1 MMKPALRL
9 VRTDSGNPDF
19 VALVRQLD
27 AELAERDG
35 ADHGFYAQFNTIGAL
50 RQVVLAYAGDQPV
63 ACGAIKAFAPD
74 TMEIKRMYTLPSC
87 RGQGIAAQVLNELER
102 WASELSCRK
111 CVLETGIRQPEAI
124 ALYRR
129 CGYQQIPNYGQYA
142 GVENSVCFEKI
153 LDA

>member
-1 MMKPALRL
+1 MMKPALLL

-35 ADHGFYAQFNTIGAL
+35 SDHGFYAQYNTIGAL
-50 RQVVLAYAGDQPV
+50 RQVVIAYAGDLPV
-63 ACGAIKAFAPD
+63 ACGAIRAFAYSA
-74 TMEIKRMYTLPSC
+74 MEIKRMYTLPTF

-102 WASELSCRK
+102 WAAALSCRK

-129 CGYQQIPNYGQYA
+129 CGYQQIPNYGPYA
-142 GVENSVCFEKI
+142 GVANSVCFEKV